1 MPSRFMGMGT
11 STVTLQDSHGV
22 VWLGILEIVVS
33 VYQESMTLG
42 MVVLIVCFRVFAHC
56 SPSGLESAKN
66 KQTQQHEIVVDS
78 SVPSLCNLLIFLQDN
93 GGQNV
98 IVLTHTSRLSL
109 G

>member
-1 MPSRFMGMGT
+1 MGMGT

-42 MVVLIVCFRVFAHC
+42 GGWFSLCVLGS
-56 SPSGLESAKN
+56 SPTAFHLALSQQKTN
-66 KQTQQHEIVVDS
+66 KQTHQHEIVVDS
-78 SVPSLCNLLIFLQDN
+78 SVPSLYNLLIFLQDN
-93 GGQNV
+93 GGQNI
-98 IVLTHTSRLSL
+98 IVLTHISRLSL